1 MFKMKKTI
9 LVCCIALMTLAGLYA
24 KDGAA
29 ASSKEGQADTALLI
43 IDKDGILTGVT
54 DKTKLTG
61 KLVLPAE
68 VKRIGYEAFSGC
80 KGLTSVDFSACKN
93 LSEIGDW
100 VFVTCTG
107 LTSMDFSACTK
118 LTEIGDA
125 AFAGCT
131 GLTEVR
137 LPANLNKVN
146 GSAFTNCDSLHTL
159 TVDPAN
165 KTYCSKDNVLY
176 TKDMKTFV
184 CATRYI
190 TRISIPDTVTAI
202 GKGAFASRTDLSE
215 VRLPA
220 GLTEIDAGAFK
231 GCTGLTNVDISAC
244 TNLTQIGW
252 FAFEGCTGLS
262 EISFPARLTEIGYKA
277 FKDCTGLTNVDLSA
291 CTGLTEIREWTFKG
305 CSGLTSVDLSV
316 CTKLSKI
323 GGSAFADCTG
333 LAEICLPASLTKLDG
348 SVFSN
353 CSSLHTLTVAPANQV
368 YCSKDNII
376 YTKDM
381 KTLICAKRNITH
393 ISIRDTVTKI
403 DKYAFSGGIG
413 IRETRFPARCTEIGE
428 GAFFNCTGLMS
439 VDLSACTGLT
449 QIGAGAFAG
458 CTSLTE
464 VCFPVGLTEIGWA
477 SFGNCTSLA
486 EIRFPAAL
494 TKIAQE
500 TFFGCK
506 GLTEVRF
513 PVALTEIGKKAFSDC
528 TGLTEIDFS
537 ACTTLTRIGRDAF
550 RNIASTVRFNIP
562 NESVIRLLTESGLNL
577 KKQ

>member
-220 GLTEIDAGAFK
+220 GLTEIDAGAF
-231 GCTGLTNVDISAC
+231 
-244 TNLTQIGW
+244 
-252 FAFEGCTGLS
+252 
-262 EISFPARLTEIGYKA
+262 
-277 FKDCTGLTNVDLSA
+277 
-291 CTGLTEIREWTFKG
+291 
-305 CSGLTSVDLSV
+305 
-316 CTKLSKI
+316 
-323 GGSAFADCTG
+323 
-333 LAEICLPASLTKLDG
+333 
-348 SVFSN
+348 
-353 CSSLHTLTVAPANQV
+353 
-368 YCSKDNII
+368 
-376 YTKDM
+376 
-381 KTLICAKRNITH
+381 
-393 ISIRDTVTKI
+393 
-403 DKYAFSGGIG
+403 
-413 IRETRFPARCTEIGE
+413 
-428 GAFFNCTGLMS
+428 
-439 VDLSACTGLT
+439 
-449 QIGAGAFAG
+449 AG